1 MRRALI
7 AAACLALCAPA
18 LLRAEPYRL
27 HPQDRLLIRVLTWDF
42 RQNSLVGWQ
51 DLSGEYSLS
60 PEGDL
65 QLPLAGTVAAAGLTQ
80 AELADAVSVLLRR
93 RAGLTEPPLLS
104 IELVSSVP
112 VYVLGAVETRGAV
125 PFRPGLSARQALA
138 LAGGVYRPAGGAD
151 PLRAAA
157 VAADLRLAGDR
168 LARLRAERAALDA
181 ELTRLRAET
190 TGAAPPTAVPPAG
203 PPGDPDAATGAEQAE
218 RTARR
223 VRLESYAE
231 LGAMLGEKATRLT
244 EQVRLRDRQI
254 AETRKEL
261 DAIESLNER
270 GLAVNARVTSLSTA
284 LSELEAKRLELETAM
299 LLLEEQRNQAERDS
313 GTLVADA
320 IADRMRRL
328 AELDGLI
335 ADAAT
340 ALEAARLQSAMLGRG
355 DGGGEAEPVFTLVRD
370 GVTLA
375 VPASHP
381 LQPGDTLEIALRPA
395 ATPAAEPVAA
405 PGATVG
411 LPGAGAAPAAMPAP
425 HAVPGPQPET
435 PEKTP

>member
-1 MRRALI
+1 
-7 AAACLALCAPA
+7 
-18 LLRAEPYRL
+18 
-27 HPQDRLLIRVLTWDF
+27 
-42 RQNSLVGWQ
+42 
-51 DLSGEYSLS
+51 
-60 PEGDL
+60 
-65 QLPLAGTVAAAGLTQ
+65 
-80 AELADAVSVLLRR
+80 
-93 RAGLTEPPLLS
+93 
-104 IELVSSVP
+104 
-112 VYVLGAVETRGAV
+112 
-125 PFRPGLSARQALA
+125 
-138 LAGGVYRPAGGAD
+138 
-151 PLRAAA
+151 
-157 VAADLRLAGDR
+157 
-168 LARLRAERAALDA
+168 
-181 ELTRLRAET
+181 
-190 TGAAPPTAVPPAG
+190 
-203 PPGDPDAATGAEQAE
+203 
-218 RTARR
+218 
-223 VRLESYAE
+223 
-231 LGAMLGEKATRLT
+231 MLGEKATRLT

-355 DGGGEAEPVFTLVRD
+355 DGGGEAEPEPVFTLVRD

-395 ATPAAEPVAA
+395 TTPAAEPVAA
-405 PGATVG
+405 SDATVG
-411 LPGAGAAPAAMPAP
+411 LAGAGAAPAAMPAP
-425 HAVPGPQPET
+425 HAAPGRQPET
-435 PEKTP
+435 AEKTP